1 MGAQKHFT
9 AGKRNKGNNQKGE
22 KALTNSELDAVK
34 DAIDSAAWHELNK
47 EDPATK
53 DAVESLRI
61 AIGAIVGVE
70 NVLTDAAEKVD
81 NTPEYDRI
89 SSLRLDLENL
99 ECEIRK
105 QVKRMGGNA

>member
-1 MGAQKHFT
+1 M
-9 AGKRNKGNNQKGE
+9 
-22 KALTNSELDAVK
+22 TNVELDAVK
-34 DAIDSAAWHELNK
+34 DAIDTAAWHELNK

-53 DAVESLRI
+53 EAIEALRV

-70 NVLTDAAEKVD
+70 DVLTDAAEKVD

-105 QVKRMGGNA
+105 QVIRMGGKA